1 MSLPTE
7 EHDAVDAP
15 SSGRQ
20 RLQRQVSE
28 SILDQI
34 AAANDAEAAVPT
46 TGEHDAD
53 RANSE
58 MDACTLASTDAE
70 AMDADT
76 EPDSCIAT
84 IHDPDSDSHSSW
96 SSTFWTLIGGRP
108 PAADTPQS
116 ESTFDSQD
124 TAADDP
130 NWPPEIPAGHQH
142 WSAIAAFRQ
151 AVSDMLPGAR
161 CDWFSSE
168 PLEFLDLTDFDKCA
182 SDAERFILSNVV
194 GQYEYFKIGITE
206 NPYQRWVRSDC
217 GYERSGWNFM
227 YVLYVAPTSKWKLEP
242 MDSEKTKALKSTSTG
257 AMERLLVDRF
267 MTFPDCINRQPGGEC
282 PSNGSPH
289 FCYVVGRYDPL

>member
-1 MSLPTE
+1 MKKVMNGTQ
-7 EHDAVDAP
+7 
-15 SSGRQ
+15 G
-20 RLQRQVSE
+20 LQRQVSV

-34 AAANDAEAAVPT
+34 AAANDAEAAVT
-46 TGEHDAD
+46 TRGEHDAD

-58 MDACTLASTDAE
+58 VDACTLAPTDAE
-70 AMDADT
+70 AMDTDT
-76 EPDSCIAT
+76 EPDSCDAT
-84 IHDPDSDSHSSW
+84 ICDLDSDSHSSW

-130 NWPPEIPAGHQH
+130 NWPPEIPTGHQH

-182 SDAERFILSNVV
+182 SYAEMFILRKVV
-194 GQYEYFKIGITE
+194 GQYECFKIGITE

-217 GYERSGWNFM
+217 GYERSGWKFM
-227 YVLYVAPTSKWKLEP
+227 YVLYVAPTSKWKLNP

-267 MTFPDCINRQPGGEC
+267 MTFPECINRQAGG
-282 PSNGSPH
+282 
-289 FCYVVGRYDPL
+289 